1 MEVWILLIFAALFLI
16 VDVAM
21 FVKMILLL
29 KKSQNDTAEDL
40 GNKLNPYL
48 YASGIVSVL
57 MAICMILVTVLK

>member
-29 KKSQNDTAEDL
+29 KKSQNDTVGDL
-40 GNKLNPYL
+40 GNKLTPYL

-57 MAICMILVTVLK
+57 MAICTILVTVLK